1 MKNLILK
8 ILYSVIG
15 EINSNQL
22 RVIIFHNI
30 ENNQE
35 EKFEKLIKKL
45 KETWNIITPSEFKDL
60 TVNNNIN
67 IKKKNILI
75 TFDDRYKSQKIITE
89 KYLDPLNIKALFFI
103 VSDFIKLKTKNEA
116 HNFIRK
122 NFYKEERSELI
133 LDENTLNMSQEDIQE
148 LISNGHSIGG
158 HTGTHAELSKI
169 KNNNMFLDEII
180 NSSLRLE
187 NIIQNYKIEDFA
199 YTFGDLESI
208 DEKSTKAILKNYKYL
223 YSGLRGNNLNLNSK
237 IIRRDAISLTEP
249 FEVISAYLNGY
260 TDFIY
265 KTKIKKLEKWKL

>member
-22 RVIIFHNI
+22 RVIIFHDI
-30 ENNQE
+30 ENNQQQ
-35 EKFEKLIKKL
+35 KFEKLIKKL
-45 KETWNIITPSEFKDL
+45 KETWNIITPIEFKKL
-60 TVNNNIN
+60 ITNNNVN

-75 TFDDRYKSQKIITE
+75 TFDDGYKSQKKITE
-89 KYLDPLNIKALFFI
+89 KYLDPLNIKALFFV
-103 VSDFIKLKTKNEA
+103 VSDFIKLKTKEEA

-122 NFYKEERSELI
+122 NFYKEEKSELN
-133 LDENTLNMSQEDIQE
+133 LDESTLNMSQEDIQE
-148 LISNGHSIGG
+148 LIGNGHTIGG
-158 HTGTHAELSKI
+158 HTSTHAELSKI
-169 KNNNMFLDEII
+169 KDNNIFFDEIV

-208 DEKSTKAILKNYKYL
+208 DEKSTKTILQNYKYL

-237 IIRRDAISLTEP
+237 IIRRDAISLNEP

-265 KTKIKKLEKWKL
+265 KTKINKLEKWQL

>member
-75 TFDDRYKSQKIITE
+75 TFDDGYKSQKIITE